1 MQHAWP
7 LTVASSLLLTVPAV
21 AARGGP
27 PPDSLPEAQPAPLY
41 NPVSRCPRVRIAD
54 EGAIAVVVFL
64 VGATGVPSQASI
76 RTSSPSKDLDAAAL
90 ECVMKLRF
98 LPAVRAGEGTAVD
111 AWQQLGWRWTQT
123 PQTDPASSGVA
134 PTSAAAGASDAAS
147 AIPARSAAAAAG
159 PTTSGVAAGAVTGG
173 AALAGAAAAPGAS
186 AGASPSGPASNVAPV
201 ELRVCADPSGRLV
214 QEPTI
219 IHSSGDPG
227 VDEAAVRIAKSGS
240 GNYRPAPSLNGKP
253 TSGCAQLSIR
263 FE

>member
-7 LTVASSLLLTVPAV
+7 VTVATSLLLTVAAV
-21 AARGGP
+21 AALGGP
-27 PPDSLPEAQPAPLY
+27 PPNNLPEAQPAPLY

-54 EGAIAVVVFL
+54 EGAIAVVVFV

-76 RTSSPSKDLDAAAL
+76 RTSSHSKDLDAAAL

-123 PQTDPASSGVA
+123 PQPDPASSGVA
-134 PTSAAAGASDAAS
+134 QTSAAAGASDAAS
-147 AIPARSAAAAAG
+147 AMAAPSAAAAAG
-159 PTTSGVAAGAVTGG
+159 PTAAGVAAGAVTGG
-173 AALAGAAAAPGAS
+173 AALAGAAAPGAA
-186 AGASPSGPASNVAPV
+186 AGASSSGPASIVAPV

-214 QEPTI
+214 HEPTI
-219 IHSSGDPG
+219 IHSSGNPG
-227 VDEAAVRIAKSGS
+227 VDQAAVRIAKSGS